1 MTELEGGKID
11 PKARLDLLRNIEE
24 GLKKE
29 RKDFKK
35 RKEDE
40 ELAKRLEEEKKNIEE
55 VKAEQL
61 NINID
66 TVEQTK
72 VKNLKVF
79 FFKVLYLYHS
89 FRNLKKL
96 KHKKILL
103 SLRLY
108 QNLKS

>member
-61 NINID
+61 NIK
-66 TVEQTK
+66 K

-79 FFKVLYLYHS
+79 F
-89 FRNLKKL
+89 LKFCIYI
-96 KHKKILL
+96 ILL
-103 SLRLY
+103 GI
-108 QNLKS
+108 